1 MAGVTKGTLLPKQE
15 VNIKE
20 GVYLAKCL
28 SIDLQTCR
36 KFCMDFLYN
45 YVTINLALLTLKF
58 KVQQAISSKKNCNL
72 PFTTQKGTFWI
83 LHINMLVP
91 WDSSYEIK
99 VHWSGEASY
108 TLYKALQLW
117 FYKLKHSIALY
128 KLAVIKCYIEPLKF
142 SRAYW
147 L

>member
-36 KFCMDFLYN
+36 KFCMDFLIYN

-58 KVQQAISSKKNCNL
+58 KVQQAISSKKIAICHSQL
-72 PFTTQKGTFWI
+72 RKAPFE
-83 LHINMLVP
+83 
-91 WDSSYEIK
+91 SSTLTCLFPEIP
-99 VHWSGEASY
+99 HMR
-108 TLYKALQLW
+108 
-117 FYKLKHSIALY
+117 
-128 KLAVIKCYIEPLKF
+128 LKF
-142 SRAYW
+142 IGVERHLTHCIKLCSCDSTN
-147 L
+147 